1 VENIAAMIGLI
12 FAFAGVFLTEL
23 TGNPRFDALGS
34 LAVGIVL
41 MAVAVFLAGESRA
54 LLIGESAAGPL
65 VDEARTAIESQAGVE
80 QVESLRTMH
89 LGPDHVVVTAT
100 VRFEPD
106 QDDLPQII
114 SELKKRLLDI
124 DPILDD
130 VTIEPT
136 TR

>member
-1 VENIAAMIGLI
+1 
-12 FAFAGVFLTEL
+12 VFLTEL

-65 VDEARTAIESQAGVE
+65 VDEARTAMESQTGVE
-80 QVESLRTMH
+80 KVESLRTMH

-100 VRFEPD
+100 VRFEPG

-114 SELKKRLLDI
+114 VELKKRLLDI
-124 DPILDD
+124 DPIFDD
-130 VTIEPT
+130 VTIEPA